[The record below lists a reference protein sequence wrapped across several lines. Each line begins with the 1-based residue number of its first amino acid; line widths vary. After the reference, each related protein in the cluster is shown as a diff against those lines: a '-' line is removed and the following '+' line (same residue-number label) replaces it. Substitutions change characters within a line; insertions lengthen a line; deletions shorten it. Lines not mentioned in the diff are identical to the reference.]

1 MSAQPG
7 KAQPEK
13 LVWPAS
19 LDSVTDHVTASEEI
33 HLAVQNTNTSRAHS
47 CVERRAVAPL
57 PAVRVVRLDGE
68 DIHPLPT
75 TSQLTTTN
83 DVGPVSHGGSAMPA
97 SRRAQTALILP
108 AVGGGVVRAHSPGVS
123 VVDVTT
129 GYKDLAL
136 DEGAAVTAAGH
147 LHGSFHLP
155 LVGGG
160 HVALHRGLNA
170 ITISPS
176 NGKQKAIEDVE
187 AKMVIHGINKETV
200 ALGVLHHSG
209 CTLDMIHQVLGRDGA
224 EADESKEIR
233 RILQPLLIKVQPL
246 HGDLEGCD
254 LRGKMQGIV

>member
-1 MSAQPG
+1 M
-7 KAQPEK
+7 
-13 LVWPAS
+13 
-19 LDSVTDHVTASEEI
+19 
-33 HLAVQNTNTSRAHS
+33 
-47 CVERRAVAPL
+47 ERRTVAPL
-57 PAVRVVRLDGE
+57 PAVRVVRLNGE

-136 DEGAAVTAAGH
+136 NEGAAMTAAGH

-187 AKMVIHGINKETV
+187 AKVCALLDHVAQVNPSVEAGVISKDSERNLQFISHSTQTDITTFEKSTGTV
-200 ALGVLHHSG
+200 SSYLQKLPTACLAWFLASFWSSPPA
-209 CTLDMIHQVLGRDGA
+209 TYRKP
-224 EADESKEIR
+224 SKTAT
-233 RILQPLLIKVQPL
+233 
-246 HGDLEGCD
+246 H
-254 LRGKMQGIV
+254 